1 MAGASA
7 VRVRRANNTKTQF
20 DARPATVVGVCG
32 VTERGP
38 IGERV
43 QVSSWEHYKQI
54 YGDLNVNSD
63 VSMWAFLAYQEAGAD
78 ANLLLEVSRAVHL
91 TDPADPATATSDI
104 GTLTLNTAAAAATA
118 GSVLASNV
126 GPYDLEPGDTLI
138 ISVNGGANATAT
150 FNATAA
156 SRTGAA
162 TAPYA
167 LANNQTLTVSI
178 DGGSVQT
185 VAFLTSEFVDISN
198 ATAAEVAAVLAAK
211 LVGVQVDLDG
221 GAPRIR
227 SDRRGTSS
235 GVNVTGGTA
244 NAELGF
250 TTGNVAGTGNVANIE
265 AVTVAEVE
273 TIVEA
278 AVAGSAVTNVAGA
291 AQIATTTAGAGG
303 SIQVVASS
311 TADDEFG
318 FDNAVHAGS
327 AGGAEPTLRV
337 DGKTDGAYA
346 NALSVLRSA
355 PTSGRSGEFD
365 FAVLRNGVIVE
376 SWKDVS
382 MDDAAD
388 NYVVSVVNN
397 GFGTQVASNLIAL
410 VDLNSTLA
418 SPDNLPAAGT
428 FGPLTGGNDGL
439 VGLVDA
445 DFVGGVTSG
454 RSAGLRVLDSAE
466 RLHVLVVPGRATAT
480 VHNAMVTYAEVTRE
494 GLCFAVLDP
503 PASNTTAQIRTYVT
517 STASLKGLTELAAIY
532 WPRILVGNPNTAVY
546 GNDALL
552 TVAPSGPVVGMMA
565 RVDASKVGGAF
576 EHPAGQDVGRLRTVR
591 GIEGEADGVER
602 AEVRDKAKR
611 GLVFDDLINP
621 IMSKRGRGVY
631 VDGARALKDSS
642 DFPTVGESRG
652 VVFVSIELLDGLDP
666 KRHRNI
672 NERLINSI
680 KMDIDQFLRLL
691 TDKGCFSS
699 TTYEEA
705 FFVDTSPALNTA
717 AAAEQRQVQAR
728 VGLAT
733 SKPAEFINVEIGQLG
748 LQAQFDAVA

>member
-7 VRVRRANNTKTQF
+7 VRTRRANNTKTQF
-20 DARPATVVGVCG
+20 DARPPTIVGVVG

-43 QVSSWEHYKQI
+43 QISSIEHYKQI

-63 VSMWAFLAYQEAGAD
+63 VSMFAFLAYQEAGAD
-78 ANLLLEVSRAVHL
+78 ANLILEVSRVVHL
-91 TDPADPATATSDI
+91 TDPADPATATSEI
-104 GTLTLNTAAAAATA
+104 GTLTLNTAAAAATS

-126 GPYDLEPGDTLI
+126 GPYDLEPADTLVI
-138 ISVNGGANATAT
+138 AVNGGSPATAT

-156 SRTGAA
+156 ARTGAA
-162 TAPYA
+162 TAPYT
-167 LANNQTLTVSI
+167 LANGQTLTVSI
-178 DGGSVQT
+178 DGGAVQT
-185 VAFLTSEFVDISN
+185 ITFLTSEFVDITN
-198 ATAAEVAAVLAAK
+198 ATAAEVAAVISAK
-211 LVGVQVDLDG
+211 IVGAQADVSG

-244 NAELGF
+244 NTELGF
-250 TTGNVAGTGNVANIE
+250 TTGNIAGTGNVANID

-278 AVAGSAVTNVAGA
+278 AVTGSAVTNVGGA
-291 AQIATTTAGAGG
+291 AQIATTTSGAGG
-303 SIQVVASS
+303 SIQVQASS

-318 FDNAVHAGS
+318 FDNAVHSGS
-327 AGGAEPTLRV
+327 AGGAQATLRV

-346 NALSVLRSA
+346 NALSVVRSA
-355 PTSGRSGEFD
+355 PTSGRTGEFD
-365 FAVLRNGVIVE
+365 FAVLRNGVVVE
-376 SWKDVS
+376 SWKDAS
-382 MDDAAD
+382 MDDTAD
-388 NYVVSVVNN
+388 NYVLTLVNT
-397 GFGTQVASNLIAL
+397 GIGTQVASNLIVL

-418 SPDNLPAAGT
+418 SPDNLPAVGT
-428 FGPLTGGNDGL
+428 FGPLTGGSDGL

-445 DFVGGVTSG
+445 DFVGGVTAG

-466 RLHVLVVPGRATAT
+466 RIALLVVPGRATAT
-480 VHNAMVTYAEVTRE
+480 VHNAMVTYAEVTKE

-503 PASNTTAQIRTYVT
+503 PASQTTAQIRTYVT

-532 WPRILVGNPNTAVY
+532 WPRILVGNPNTTVY
-546 GNDALL
+546 GNDPLL

-565 RVDASKVGGAF
+565 RVDGSKVGGAF
-576 EHPAGQDVGRLRTVR
+576 EHPAGQDVGRLRSVR
-591 GIEGEADGVER
+591 GLEGEADGVER

-611 GLVFDDLINP
+611 GVVFDDLINP
-621 IMSKRGRGVY
+621 IMSKRGKGVY
-631 VDGARALKDSS
+631 VDGARTLKDSS

-652 VVFVSIELLDGLDP
+652 VVFVSLELTDGLDP

-680 KMDIDQFLRLL
+680 GMDIEQFLRLL

-699 TTYEEA
+699 GVYEDA

-717 AAAEQRQVQAR
+717 ETAEQRRVQAR
-728 VGLAT
+728 IGLAT
-733 SKPAEFINVEIGQLG
+733 AKPAEFIDVEIGQLG
-748 LQAQFDAVA
+748 LQKQFDAAA